1 MITML
6 VQILVGLTVG
16 TLFLHARHN
25 YQGIEQRT
33 GYFNFAIATLIFTSN
48 EALPI
53 FLQERQ
59 IFIRESSR
67 GAYRASSYV
76 LSQAA
81 TMLPFLFLLATLFS
95 ATSYFLVGLVATPA
109 AFLMFVLIVFLT
121 LCVANSFVSFVA
133 SVVPDMTG
141 SQTIVLALD
150 AYFYLFSGLFIPR
163 YVDVHPRGCTVLNMY
178 EYT

>member
-109 AFLMFVLIVFLT
+109 
-121 LCVANSFVSFVA
+121 FVSFVA